1 MATSNTH
8 QNQEKAQ
15 KQKNG
20 TCICIFKPIYFH
32 TACLCTKTNVPSI
45 NMMIKIKRHNFKA
58 IKQIDSKWNPGFW
71 FLAYLLRED
80 KNRHYSLIKIPNMS
94 GFITPATVFGVFF
107 TFHLIYFRAD
117 HRDIAIELMP
127 FSSLSL
133 LSVVWPSKC
142 QTSRIGGN

>member
-8 QNQEKAQ
+8 QNQEKHKNRKMVHVYVSLSPFISTRLVYVQ
-15 KQKNG
+15 KQ
-20 TCICIFKPIYFH
+20 I
-32 TACLCTKTNVPSI
+32 VPSI

-58 IKQIDSKWNPGFW
+58 IKQIRNEILVSDFLPTYSERIKTGIIHSSK
-71 FLAYLLRED
+71 FLTCQGLLRQQQF
-80 KNRHYSLIKIPNMS
+80 S
-94 GFITPATVFGVFF
+94 GFF

-133 LSVVWPSKC
+133 LSVV
-142 QTSRIGGN
+142 

>member
-1 MATSNTH
+1 MHLANGNEQYAPKSR
-8 QNQEKAQ
+8 KAP

-58 IKQIDSKWNPGFW
+58 IKQIRNEILVSDFLPTYSERIKTGIIHSSK
-71 FLAYLLRED
+71 FLTSY
-80 KNRHYSLIKIPNMS
+80 MS
-94 GFITPATVFGVFF
+94 GFITPATVFGFFF

-133 LSVVWPSKC
+133 LSVV
-142 QTSRIGGN
+142 

>member
-1 MATSNTH
+1 MHLANGNEQYAPKSR
-8 QNQEKAQ
+8 KAQ

-45 NMMIKIKRHNFKA
+45 NMMIKIKRHNFKG
-58 IKQIDSKWNPGFW
+58 IKQIRNEILVSDFLPTYSERIKTGIIHSSK
-71 FLAYLLRED
+71 FLTCQGLLRQQQF
-80 KNRHYSLIKIPNMS
+80 S
-94 GFITPATVFGVFF
+94 GFFF

-127 FSSLSL
+127 FSSLSV
-133 LSVVWPSKC
+133 LSVV
-142 QTSRIGGN
+142 

>member
-8 QNQEKAQ
+8 QNQEKH
-15 KQKNG
+15 KNRKMVHVYVSLSPFIS
-20 TCICIFKPIYFH
+20 TRLVY
-32 TACLCTKTNVPSI
+32 VPSI

-58 IKQIDSKWNPGFW
+58 IKQIRNEILVSDFLPTYSERIKTGIIHSSK
-71 FLAYLLRED
+71 FLTSY
-80 KNRHYSLIKIPNMS
+80 MS

-133 LSVVWPSKC
+133 LSVV
-142 QTSRIGGN
+142 